1 MYNFFKKFFMR
12 SGKNQVMLKI
22 KKKKEKK
29 RGGGEEVTMLLCDL
43 GRIEYST
50 FFLNFC
56 YFKTIFS

>member
-1 MYNFFKKFFMR
+1 MR

-29 RGGGEEVTMLLCDL
+29 RGGGGEEVTMLLCDL